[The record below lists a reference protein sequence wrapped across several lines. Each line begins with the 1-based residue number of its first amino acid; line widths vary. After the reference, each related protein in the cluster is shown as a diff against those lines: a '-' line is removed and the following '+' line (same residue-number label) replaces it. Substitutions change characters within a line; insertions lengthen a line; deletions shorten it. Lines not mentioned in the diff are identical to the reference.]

1 MIETQQNNS
10 QKQKDLFKQTFSQI
24 LQDSKIDS
32 KEANK
37 LLEKFDLEKK
47 EIISVTEEQLQD
59 LKNQFWEDFEVE
71 NFKEFIEKQ
80 ANYYLNTIKPDKEL
94 LYDGLTDFA
103 DYKEWK
109 QNGVEELD
117 VSWSNLYIKH
127 VWDDVIITWQDSG
140 NLFVEKVSK
149 IDFDNFV
156 KNYDSRESKR
166 VLEEIW
172 FTWWMTLGWVL
183 AFSIRAWIGLLLWV
197 LWTWFWAFRWYQL
210 YKSYN
215 LSSNEALEVLKENK
229 DNKEIVKSY
238 LFLSQIWYITW
249 YKNGNFETI
258 DGEKIDKT
266 EMFLREKSFDEKV
279 ILKYQLLRWLKE
291 KLYSPKFLSE
301 WKYELDMHGL
311 WDNSP
316 LSFENGKVKFSTSYF
331 EEWKEFEFK
340 NEKEAFEKIQLI
352 NECLE
357 LQYQTKNNQSY
368 ELNNFSSNQ
377 KKLEKKLVYI
387 KQKILN

>member
-166 VLEEIW
+166 ILEQIW
-172 FTWWMTLGWVL
+172 FTWGLTLAWTL
-183 AFSIRAWIGLLLWV
+183 AFSIRAWIWLLLWS
-197 LWTWFWAFRWYQL
+197 LWTWLWIFRWYQI

-229 DNKEIVKSY
+229 DDKEVVKSY
-238 LFLSQIWYITW
+238 LYLSQIWYITW
-249 YKNGNFETI
+249 YNKWTFETI
-258 DGEKIDKT
+258 DSEKISKDELFMK
-266 EMFLREKSFDEKV
+266 EKSFDDKE
-279 ILKYQLLRWLKE
+279 IWKYQLLRWLKE
-291 KLYSPKFLSE
+291 KWYSPKFLSE

-377 KKLEKKLVYI
+377 EKLEKKLVYI

>member
-1 MIETQQNNS
+1 MTEVQSNNPH
-10 QKQKDLFKQTFSQI
+10 QKQQENFKSLLAKYLADEAISAEEAMDLLK
-24 LQDSKIDS
+24 
-32 KEANK
+32 
-37 LLEKFDLEKK
+37 KFDLEKK
-47 EIISVTEEQLQD
+47 EIISVSISQLQD
-59 LKNQFWEDFEVE
+59 LKAQFWEDFEVE

-109 QNGVEELD
+109 QNGIEELD

-127 VWDDVIITWQDSG
+127 VWDDVIITWQESG
-140 NLFVEKVSK
+140 NLFVEKVTK
-149 IDFDNFV
+149 IDFENFV

-166 VLEEIW
+166 ILEQIW
-172 FTWWMTLGWVL
+172 FTWGLTLAWAL
-183 AFSIRAWIGLLLWV
+183 AFSIRAWIWLLLWS
-197 LWTWFWAFRWYQL
+197 LWTWLWIYRWYKI

-215 LSSNEALEVLKENK
+215 LSSNEALDVLKDHKN
-229 DNKEIVKSY
+229 DSIIVKSY

-249 YKNGNFETI
+249 YDNWAFQTI
-258 DGEKIDKT
+258 DWEKLKGEELLWK
-266 EMFLREKSFDEKV
+266 EKKLQPE
-279 ILKYQLLRWLKE
+279 KYQLLRWLKE
-291 KLYSPKFLSE
+291 KWYSPKFLSE

-340 NEKEAFEKIQLI
+340 NGKEAFEKIQLI
-352 NECLE
+352 NEYLE
-357 LQYQTKNNQSY
+357 LQSQIKNNQNYESY
-368 ELNNFSSNQ
+368 NFSNNQ
-377 KKLEKKLVYI
+377 DKIEKKLI
-387 KQKILN
+387 NLKSKIL